1 MRTNQTILMALR
13 YLDENTTIEFLQ
25 GIPRYYL
32 VCRNERTETIKF
44 SVSKNVIDTLQRF
57 KENLERIEGLAA
69 EERKRVRKEALA
81 AKRAATKEKSNGRPS
96 KV

>member
-13 YLDENTTIEFLQ
+13 YLDENTAIEFWQ
-25 GIPRYYL
+25 GTPRYYL
-32 VCRNERTETIKF
+32 VCRNERNDSIKF
-44 SVSKNVIDTLQRF
+44 SVSKNVINTLQRF
-57 KENLERIEGLAA
+57 KENLERIEELAA

-81 AKRAATKEKSNGRPS
+81 AKRAAAKEKSNGRPS

>member
-13 YLDENTTIEFLQ
+13 YLDENATVEFLQ
-25 GIPRYYL
+25 GTPRYYL
-32 VCRNERTETIKF
+32 VCRNERNETIKF
-44 SVSKNVIDTLQRF
+44 SVGKNVIDTLQRF

-81 AKRAATKEKSNGRPS
+81 AKRAAAKEKSNGRPS